1 MISKRL
7 TSYMTQ
13 ILLVWC
19 TLFAVLAI
27 ITVQGLDWEAK
38 VPLPDKEIPV
48 QTAAVPPPLPQKV
61 EAKPAPA
68 PYTLLPVGREQGQG
82 SLGSLELSW
91 DREKAQ
97 LLLTIPYTGILGA
110 YTTFRFDRVKA
121 LVFDLHGQWQAQATT
136 MVVPAKDCPVRR
148 IQLGQHG
155 SFVRFSLVGNY
166 ETESEV
172 RYTKDQLTIVLSGV
186 RAKADTS
193 GTRAGK

>member
-1 MISKRL
+1 M
-7 TSYMTQ
+7 
-13 ILLVWC
+13 
-19 TLFAVLAI
+19 
-27 ITVQGLDWEAK
+27 
-38 VPLPDKEIPV
+38 
-48 QTAAVPPPLPQKV
+48 
-61 EAKPAPA
+61 
-68 PYTLLPVGREQGQG
+68 
-82 SLGSLELSW
+82 
-91 DREKAQ
+91 
-97 LLLTIPYTGILGA
+97 GA

-136 MVVPAKDCPVRR
+136 MIVPAKDCPVRR